1 MYIDLTNCYD
11 QGIVFAD
18 VKWYDTISFVN
29 NSAGNSIYFN
39 IPDSCSVI
47 NDYSKDN
54 SAAYFLTNYITLSH
68 IALLGLQY
76 LQLPLKY
83 ICVLQSNVL
92 SKKEL
97 TVCVKSSQN
106 VRTAN
111 ILQCNSV

>member
-1 MYIDLTNCYD
+1 MTPFLLSIIRLNCLT
-11 QGIVFAD
+11 
-18 VKWYDTISFVN
+18 
-29 NSAGNSIYFN
+29 GNSN

-47 NDYSKDN
+47 NDYSLLPM
-54 SAAYFLTNYITLSH
+54 FLTNYITLSH